1 MGLFDKQEERSS
13 RIPIQDEPGVL
24 PLSKQGSS
32 TSKPELYS
40 AISEATVADLICEG
54 GIEGIVTGEY
64 MYKGN
69 LGEVGYSYVKD
80 EPYTALDKNG
90 VASTELGFLR
100 SIYWNEVPVVDKD
113 GFYNFQEINVESK
126 NGSPQ
131 GELPT
136 LNTNLP
142 LSKNNKNGT
151 DFELTLFRNIGE
163 RLFGPSIDL
172 SEEKIPRYYLD
183 DETPHA
189 PQMIGDIDK
198 NSKVYMVNNKE
209 CVGVKINFRIPQL
222 FETLQDDPND
232 QIGNKSAKG
241 FKGLVFEAGEKGGS
255 RTFYDQKKG
264 KSQKV
269 FGAGDIKARKIK
281 FSIYLRPVFDT
292 RHFKVT
298 TEEPE
303 RKFYNWKE
311 EKTFEIFGRINEPY
325 IKSLHVDLNKSE
337 WGEAFST
344 LNNKNH
350 KYFQGWEVKIVRL
363 TPDSF
368 NQFLKNESYIDS
380 LVEIYDSKL
389 RYPYASMVYSKFSA
403 EFFQRIPHR
412 AYDTK
417 L

>member
-1 MGLFDKQEERSS
+1 MGLFDGPEDRST

-163 RLFGPSIDL
+163 RLFGPSIDI

-183 DETPHA
+183 DKTPHA

-232 QIGNKSAKG
+232 QIGNK
-241 FKGLVFEAGEKGGS
+241 L
-255 RTFYDQKKG
+255 
-264 KSQKV
+264 
-269 FGAGDIKARKIK
+269 
-281 FSIYLRPVFDT
+281 
-292 RHFKVT
+292 
-298 TEEPE
+298 
-303 RKFYNWKE
+303 
-311 EKTFEIFGRINEPY
+311 
-325 IKSLHVDLNKSE
+325 SLIH
-337 WGEAFST
+337 
-344 LNNKNH
+344 
-350 KYFQGWEVKIVRL
+350 I
-363 TPDSF
+363 
-368 NQFLKNESYIDS
+368 
-380 LVEIYDSKL
+380 
-389 RYPYASMVYSKFSA
+389 
-403 EFFQRIPHR
+403 
-412 AYDTK
+412 
-417 L
+417 